1 MTPLFPNQA
10 VTVKGDLPSRELI
23 EIIQRL
29 VGEVTSLQSR
39 LDAIAGITAPTGGA
53 TIDAQARTAISAI
66 KTAAT

>member
-10 VTVKGDLPSRELI
+10 ITQKGDLPSRDLI

-29 VGEVTSLQSR
+29 VVEVAGLQSR

-53 TIDAQARTAISAI
+53 TVDAQARTAIVAI
-66 KTAAT
+66 KTAAS